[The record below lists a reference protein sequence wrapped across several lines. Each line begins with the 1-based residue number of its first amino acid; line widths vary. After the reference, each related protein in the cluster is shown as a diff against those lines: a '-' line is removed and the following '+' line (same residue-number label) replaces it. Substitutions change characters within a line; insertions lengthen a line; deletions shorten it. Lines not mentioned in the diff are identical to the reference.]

1 MLDEAALDR
10 LIDDVIAG
18 GPVSSTDDPAAEI
31 VAGLAR
37 LNRLR
42 PALAGKTKGR
52 NRLLVRARELQKK
65 PAVSRWRQRLTAV
78 VAAATALTML
88 SGGTVYAASGS
99 APGDLLYPVKR
110 AAENVSIRFKPPGV
124 ARAQAEL
131 DLARIRLAEIKIL
144 IERNDRRRVDA
155 LVGEMNGN
163 LTAAERRRP
172 RLTTVERRRLETGA
186 VSLRRAVNGALH
198 RRPSAP
204 SGSSNPPRKAIIRE
218 IRKKLP
224 PLMVRPDPAPGRLID
239 KARPG
244 LRQPQPKPNTPAAP
258 IGRPQK
264 LRPLLL
270 RLRGKGN

>member
-10 LIDDVIAG
+10 LIDDAIAG
-18 GPVSSTDDPAAEI
+18 RPASSTDDPAAEI

-42 PALAGKTKGR
+42 PAPAGKTKGR

-110 AAENVSIRFKPPGV
+110 AAENVSIQFKPPGA

-144 IERNDRRRVDA
+144 IERNDRRRIDA

-163 LTAAERRRP
+163 LAAAEGRRS
-172 RLTTVERRRLETGA
+172 RLTTVERRRIKTGA
-186 VSLRRAVNGALH
+186 ISLRRAVNGALR
-198 RRPSAP
+198 RRPSGP
-204 SGSSNPPRKAIIRE
+204 SGSSNPPRKAIIGE

-258 IGRPQK
+258 IVRPK
-264 LRPLLL
+264 KPRPLLL